1 MTPNEF
7 GQVRYGVEMYSMKE
21 EDFFKMQCLNNKTM
35 FGVFDGHG
43 GKFVARANAQNMTGA
58 TSSRSRKYSGSLTR
72 PWDPNL

>member
-35 FGVFDGHG
+35 FGVFDGVWEYFMVFG
-43 GKFVARANAQNMTGA
+43 NSMFNCCKRIL
-58 TSSRSRKYSGSLTR
+58 KL
-72 PWDPNL
+72 DPKKRNR